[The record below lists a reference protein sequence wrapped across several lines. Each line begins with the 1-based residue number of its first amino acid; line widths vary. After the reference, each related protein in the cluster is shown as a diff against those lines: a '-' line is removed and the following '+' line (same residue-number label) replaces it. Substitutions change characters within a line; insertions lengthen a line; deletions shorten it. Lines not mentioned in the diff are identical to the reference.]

1 MHYENK
7 KRTHTCLIE
16 HKEYQRTRKSNL
28 IRLKQPKTKFL
39 LLGGGGCS
47 VSDKDLATAEESQID
62 DHGLTRD
69 DVSKRTPDISFS

>member
-1 MHYENK
+1 MKGLED
-7 KRTHTCLIE
+7 
-16 HKEYQRTRKSNL
+16 QPGQSN
-28 IRLKQPKTKFL
+28 QPITMFL